1 MKRLSS
7 SKIERAVHNVVKG
20 EIEWDL
26 RSGGMLVQ
34 KREMG
39 DASSGPMVI
48 IKVSHGF
55 NDMSKVVLL
64 DDSTS
69 KERKLEEMKRKQ
81 SVVKSCEEVAKVR
94 AEIDKLSE
102 KVNSLDAIVGG
113 GTRVAVEEL
122 LGLTELLMAQLLQL
136 DTIEAVGE
144 DKVQRRAEVM
154 ENHFILNFGAQ
165 VHRVQGLVD
174 TMDEMKARNCN
185 PSSSNGDAG
194 I

>member
-1 MKRLSS
+1 M
-7 SKIERAVHNVVKG
+7 HNVVKG

-26 RSGGMLVQ
+26 RPGGMLVQ

-55 NDMSKVVLL
+55 YHHGITVPAQSTFRFKDMSKVVILE
-64 DDSTS
+64 DSAS

-81 SVVKSCEEVAKVR
+81 SVVISCEEVAKVR

-113 GTRVAVEEL
+113 GTKVAVEEL
-122 LGLTELLMAQLLQL
+122 LCLTELLMAQLLQL

-144 DKVQRRAEVM
+144 DKVQRRAEVR
-154 ENHFILNFGAQ
+154 
-165 VHRVQGLVD
+165 RVQGLVD

-185 PSSSNGDAG
+185 PSSINGDAG

>member
-1 MKRLSS
+1 M
-7 SKIERAVHNVVKG
+7 HNVVKG

-26 RSGGMLVQ
+26 RPGGMLVQ

-55 NDMSKVVLL
+55 YHHGFKDMSKVVILE
-64 DDSTS
+64 DSAS

-81 SVVKSCEEVAKVR
+81 SVVISCEEVAKVR

-113 GTRVAVEEL
+113 GTKVAVEEL
-122 LGLTELLMAQLLQL
+122 LCLTELLMAQLLQL

-144 DKVQRRAEVM
+144 DKVQRRAEVR
-154 ENHFILNFGAQ
+154 
-165 VHRVQGLVD
+165 RVQGLVD

-185 PSSSNGDAG
+185 PSSINGDAG